1 MRRFTL
7 KTFFLCLFLLISS
20 MSFIFSQQVVK
31 KSASEIYSEE
41 EFRRGVQAFYR
52 GAFNEAILQFEE
64 ALSNNPSD
72 YKILD
77 WLGKAYYRS
86 GMESSALT
94 QWEYAQNLGYGGLL
108 LKNKIEVIRQRR
120 ITGASF
126 DNNYRYVEV
135 GSVPGSTEGLLH
147 FSQPISVLPELD
159 GTSWVL
165 AYGSN
170 ELIKIDVNGAIV
182 KRTRGPLNGFDRP
195 MDIIRLANGNLLIT
209 EYAADRIS
217 VLSNKGNYIKSFGKR
232 GSGEG
237 RILGPQYLAEDIKTN
252 RVFVSDFGNA
262 RIAVFDSNGK
272 SLYTF
277 GSKSPYFS
285 GLKAPTG
292 IAVHN
297 GLVYVA
303 DAFFGAIYVF
313 DVSGNYVDILVREK
327 TLNKPEAMKLWQG
340 YLLIADGNKVLT
352 VSLAS
357 GEISEIASVGNAPA
371 KITCAAVDVNGNL
384 VVTDVKANEIYVLTK
399 MSELVGGL
407 FVNIEKVDSK
417 NFPNV
422 TVDVRIENQK
432 RQPVVGLK
440 AQNFLITEKSGN
452 VAEQQL
458 VGSGFIN
465 DKCDVVIIIDRL
477 NSTKTLEKEIETAV
491 REIASSMTKGGSLK
505 IVSAGEVPVIEMKGN
520 PKSFLN
526 FKSSMLKNSYSN
538 SSVVDLALRLAGNE
552 LIVGEAK
559 RAVVYLSSGNISSN
573 AFDKY
578 SYSETAA
585 WLNNNGIIF
594 MAVNLCKTSLPPMV
608 EYLLDSTQGRE
619 YYIYRPEGLK
629 TIGKD
634 VCNYPNGLYS
644 LTFKSN
650 LQTDF
655 GRGFLPLE
663 MEVYL
668 HTRSGRDE
676 TGYFAP
682 LQ

>member
-1 MRRFTL
+1 MKRFVG

-20 MSFIFSQQVVK
+20 SVFVFSQQVIK
-31 KSASEIYSEE
+31 KSATEIYSEE

-64 ALSNNPSD
+64 ALSNNPND

-86 GMESSALT
+86 GMESSALK
-94 QWEYAQNLGYGGLL
+94 QWEYAQDLNYGGLL
-108 LKNKIEVIRQRR
+108 LKNKIDVIRQRR
-120 ITGASF
+120 ITGGSF
-126 DNNYRYVEV
+126 DSNYRYVEV
-135 GSVPGSTEGLLH
+135 GSVPGSTDGLLH
-147 FSQPISVLPELD
+147 FSQPISVLPETD
-159 GTSWVL
+159 GTTWVL

-170 ELIKIDVNGAIV
+170 ELIKLDVNGAIV
-182 KRTRGPLNGFDRP
+182 KRIRGPLNGFDRP
-195 MDIIRLANGNLLIT
+195 MDIIRLANGNLLVS

-217 VLSNKGNYIKSFGKR
+217 VLSDKGKYLKSFGKK

-237 RILGPQYLAEDIKTN
+237 RILGPQYLAEDLKTN
-252 RVFVSDFGNA
+252 RIFVSDFGNS
-262 RIAVFDSNGK
+262 RIAVFDNNGK

-277 GSKSPYFS
+277 GSKTAYFH

-292 IAVHN
+292 VAVCN

-313 DVSGNYVDILVREK
+313 DVSGNYVDVLVREK
-327 TLNKPEAMKLWQG
+327 SLNKPEAMKLWKEN
-340 YLLIADGNKVLT
+340 LLIADGNKVLT

-371 KITCAAVDVNGNL
+371 KITCAAVDVNENL
-384 VVTDVKANEIYVLTK
+384 VVTDVKANEVYVLTK
-399 MSELVGGL
+399 MSELIGGL

-422 TVDVRIENQK
+422 TVDVRVENQK

-440 AQNFLITEKSGN
+440 AQNFLVTEKNSN
-452 VAEQQL
+452 VMEQKL
-458 VGSGFIN
+458 VGSGFVN
-465 DKCDVVIIIDRL
+465 NKCDVVIIIDRL
-477 NSTKTLEKEIETAV
+477 KSTKKFEKEIETAV
-491 REIASSMTKGGSLK
+491 REIAASMVNGGSLE
-505 IVSAGEVPVIEMKGN
+505 IISAGDVPVIEMKGS

-538 SSVVDLALRLAGNE
+538 SSVIDLALRLAGND

-559 RAVVYLSSGNISSN
+559 RSVVYLSSGNISSN

-594 MAVNLCKTSLPPMV
+594 MAVNLSSMPLPSVV
-608 EYLLDSTQGRE
+608 EYLLDSTQGGE
-619 YYIYRPEGLK
+619 YYVYRPEGLK
-629 TIGKD
+629 SIGND
-634 VCNYPNGLYS
+634 ICNYPNGLYS

-650 LQTDF
+650 LHTDF
-655 GRGFLPLE
+655 GRGFLPVE